1 MSVLEY
7 DHKFNELSRFAL
19 KLVTTEE
26 DKCTRFEEGLRLDI
40 QAVVTVITY
49 PTMKTLAQAVDR
61 VTKKYSLGACID
73 RRRRDSSGFDGP
85 SQGRGSS
92 LGNGRFGS
100 PPVWSQ
106 HLGQQS
112 MTSTTR
118 DPSRR
123 TSSTCHNCGHE
134 GHMRRD
140 CLRRGQASAP
150 NHRSGVTYFY
160 CGQTM
165 HYKSECPH
173 LINDGSTRQ
182 ETGAH
187 QGQGSRGQ
195 GQTQSGASSFAASPV
210 SLVS

>member
-1 MSVLEY
+1 MSILEY

-19 KLVTTEE
+19 KLVTTEKH
-26 DKCTRFEEGLRLDI
+26 KCTRFEKGLWLDI
-40 QAVVTVITY
+40 QAVVTVTTY
-49 PTMKTLAQAVDR
+49 PTMKTLAQVVDR

-85 SQGRGSS
+85 SQGPSKKGGSNSSYTGSGWSGGRGSS
-92 LGNGRFGS
+92 SGNGRFGS

-140 CLRRGQASAP
+140 CLRRGQANAP

-173 LINDGSTRQ
+173 LTGDDSTRQ

-187 QGQGSRGQ
+187 
-195 GQTQSGASSFAASPV
+195 
-210 SLVS
+210 